1 MFCDYCIN
9 AGVEREKSSF
19 VKGCTNIKL
28 GPIKVHQASNSHLYS
43 TTKYLNDN
51 APQDAP
57 AVRAHISLNKDVA
70 RKLSVLF
77 RNVHALN
84 IKARPLTDYLFLS
97 ELDEKKGLD
106 LPGDRYKTRH
116 ACKEFTEAIA
126 DVEKQQI
133 INRYKSREYVA
144 VIVDGSIDSATID
157 NEIVFMQ
164 TCIDGDIHT
173 DFLRCCHV
181 ERGNAEGVVKAIKRA
196 SRHVDKWENFTKTLL
211 KS

>member
-9 AGVEREKSSF
+9 AGVEPEKSSF

-28 GPIKVHQASNSHLYS
+28 APIKVHQASNSHLYS

-57 AVRAHISLNKDVA
+57 AVKAQISLNKDVA

-84 IKARPLTDYLFLS
+84 IKARPLTDYFFLS
-97 ELDEKKGLD
+97 ELDEKKGLE

-126 DVEKQQI
+126 DVEREKI
-133 INRYKSREYVA
+133 IN
-144 VIVDGSIDSATID
+144 
-157 NEIVFMQ
+157 
-164 TCIDGDIHT
+164 
-173 DFLRCCHV
+173 
-181 ERGNAEGVVKAIKRA
+181 
-196 SRHVDKWENFTKTLL
+196 
-211 KS
+211 

>member
-9 AGVEREKSSF
+9 AGVEPEKSSF

-57 AVRAHISLNKDVA
+57 AV
-70 RKLSVLF
+70 
-77 RNVHALN
+77 
-84 IKARPLTDYLFLS
+84 KAQPLTDYFFLS
-97 ELDEKKGLD
+97 ELDEKKGLE
-106 LPGDRYKTRH
+106 LPGDRYKTLH

-126 DVEKQQI
+126 DVEREKI
-133 INRYKSREYVA
+133 INRYKSSEFVA

-164 TCIDGDIHT
+164 TCIYADMY
-173 DFLRCCHV
+173 
-181 ERGNAEGVVKAIKRA
+181 
-196 SRHVDKWENFTKTLL
+196 
-211 KS
+211 

>member
-1 MFCDYCIN
+1 MWRFLKGVEKPKRKQTPEEKKEKDKEYEKKRRKRDFLDEWCKGRSWLRFDSDSQAMFCDYCIN
-9 AGVEREKSSF
+9 AGVEPEKSSF

-97 ELDEKKGLD
+97 ELDEKRGLICLVID
-106 LPGDRYKTRH
+106 TKLVMH
-116 ACKEFTEAIA
+116 
-126 DVEKQQI
+126 V
-133 INRYKSREYVA
+133 KS
-144 VIVDGSIDSATID
+144 S
-157 NEIVFMQ
+157 Q
-164 TCIDGDIHT
+164 K
-173 DFLRCCHV
+173 L
-181 ERGNAEGVVKAIKRA
+181 
-196 SRHVDKWENFTKTLL
+196 
-211 KS
+211 